1 MLKSILGL
9 ILAATTAVS
18 TAAPAQAA
26 PVRLDTTK
34 EAVLGLVKVA
44 ENLGIR
50 FQVDTAECKENK
62 GLMGYMS
69 APHMVMTVCAENHQ
83 AYGEMALPNFAD
95 TIRHELLHAAQ
106 FCKATH
112 SSNILFP
119 GQVETSLAYA
129 QEELGWNIL
138 GYPIHQWD
146 AEGEARTV
154 AHLFDEEK
162 VGEILDT
169 ACRYTDTKRSMVGD
183 IRLGRLPINGVPRAN
198 HNH

>member
-1 MLKSILGL
+1 MIKSILGL
-9 ILAATTAVS
+9 ALAATTAVAL
-18 TAAPAQAA
+18 AAPVQAA
-26 PVRLDTTK
+26 PVRLDTSK

-50 FQVDTAECKENK
+50 FQVDTDECKQTK
-62 GLMGYMS
+62 SLMGYMA

-83 AYGEMALPNFAD
+83 VYGDMALPNFAD
-95 TIRHELLHAAQ
+95 TVRHELLHAAQ

-119 GQVETSLAYA
+119 DQVEQAVAYA
-129 QEELGWNIL
+129 QEELEWDIL
-138 GYPIHQWD
+138 GYPTHQWD

-154 AHLFDEEK
+154 AHLVDEEK

-169 ACRYTDTKRSMVGD
+169 ACRYSDTKRSMVGD
-183 IRLGRLPINGVPRAN
+183 IRLGRLPITGVPRADDRR
-198 HNH
+198 